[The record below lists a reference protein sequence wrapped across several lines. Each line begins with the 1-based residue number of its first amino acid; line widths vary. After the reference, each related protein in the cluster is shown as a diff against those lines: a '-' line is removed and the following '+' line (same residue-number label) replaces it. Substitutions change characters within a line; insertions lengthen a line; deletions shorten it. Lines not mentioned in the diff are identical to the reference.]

1 MIVRRVSVS
10 ESRQSLPSL
19 LREVEEADTTILI
32 YRRDHLAGA
41 LVGAEAYER
50 LMRLQAYLDALALSS
65 QLGKLPVHAVKLART
80 AREDVERAPLRK

>member
-1 MIVRRVSVS
+1 MSIKRVSVA
-10 ESRQSLPSL
+10 EGKQSLPSL

-50 LMRLQAYLDALALSS
+50 LMRLQAYVDALALSS
-65 QLGKLPVHAVKLART
+65 QLGELPVHAVVLARE
-80 AREDVERAPLRK
+80 AREDAEARS